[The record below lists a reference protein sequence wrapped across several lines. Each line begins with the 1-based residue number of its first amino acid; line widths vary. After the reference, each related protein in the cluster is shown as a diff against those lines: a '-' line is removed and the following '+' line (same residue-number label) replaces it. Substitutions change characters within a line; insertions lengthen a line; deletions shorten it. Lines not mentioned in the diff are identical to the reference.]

1 MHWRHCFFPLWPC
14 RVNKQ
19 SLPIRDGGIWIG
31 TCKKGW
37 VIKFQYTH
45 SKFPPKCYF
54 ISKFNSPTGS
64 DQPGKGSFTSSKMSW
79 LQTKCLFNILFTFFL
94 SYLHLKSNLYGQSF
108 AFSTQKSR
116 ALEWRRPDFSFN
128 PYSFHSTRFRAHH
141 LSRCPARHLF
151 AQKQEAHHRNPCLSV
166 IWIFSS
172 ILLPMVAIN
181 LTMT

>member
-1 MHWRHCFFPLWPC
+1 MQIFPAGAQSSRDRMHWRHCFFPLWPC

-19 SLPIRDGGIWIG
+19 SWPIRDGGIWIG

-79 LQTKCLFNILFTFFL
+79 LQTKCLFNNLFTFFL

-116 ALEWRRPDFSFN
+116 ALEWRGPGF
-128 PYSFHSTRFRAHH
+128 FHIQTLGSIGD
-141 LSRCPARHLF
+141 
-151 AQKQEAHHRNPCLSV
+151 QKQLDLRNGWSDRKMPS
-166 IWIFSS
+166 
-172 ILLPMVAIN
+172 
-181 LTMT
+181 